1 MSATSGIGLA
11 QLAKDSLLRS
21 KRDFYFAP
29 LAANDALIVASV
41 DPNGV
46 AVGGTFTLA
55 TPANGLLL
63 RRARQVTMTINDD
76 DAGGGLSLTVRLTGH
91 RQGVFQQEILTAT
104 STDTNDTTVT
114 SVKYYDEVTE
124 LKLLAKTADAGDDVT
139 FGIADSSFGLDFP
152 ISNVA
157 DVQLIMNIS
166 TATEQAAVAISSTTV
181 DVAQSAV
188 KALGTLATTDRWEIR
203 YLSSLDK
210 DGSGPEGVWR

>member
-1 MSATSGIGLA
+1 MSATSGISLN

-21 KRDFYFAP
+21 RRDFYFAP
-29 LAANDALIVASV
+29 LAADDDLLVTTV

-46 AVGGTFTLA
+46 DVGDAFTLA

-76 DAGGGLSLTVRLTGH
+76 DSGGGLSLTVRLTGH

-124 LKLLAKTADAGDDVT
+124 LLLLAKTADSGDEVT
-139 FGIADSSFGLDFP
+139 FGISASSFGLDFP
-152 ISNVA
+152 ISNVS

-188 KALGTLATTDRWEIR
+188 KGLGNLATTDRWEIR